1 MNSRPPLERIH
12 AMGDQLSP
20 KLHKLGRY
28 ILRNPLKAAFM
39 NSVALAS
46 SAGVSDSTVVRLA
59 MALGYTG
66 FPQFQGELQKQAQ
79 KKMTSLEKFTSEVET
94 SANPIY
100 KAFDLE
106 SAALHDMRENLDPD
120 ALDRAVSLLAEKP
133 KALAV
138 GLYANACLAHYAG
151 FFLGLLRN
159 DVGIVTGLD
168 PASYGI
174 FKNHGDDTVA
184 MVYSFPRY
192 PEATQAIAAY
202 LKEQGV
208 AVIGVTDNA
217 LSPLVPYCD
226 VLLEVP
232 MRYLTFVDPLGA
244 SMALTHAL
252 LLGLFLKVPEA
263 CRKNVENFED
273 LVRQRRFFEQKDL
286 DILGIL
292 EDGNE
297 RQETQSLK

>member
-1 MNSRPPLERIH
+1 MDKRPPLERIH
-12 AMGDQLSP
+12 EMGDQLSP

-39 NSVALAS
+39 NSVALAA

-79 KKMTSLEKFTSEVET
+79 KKMTSLEKFTSEEET
-94 SANPIY
+94 SGNPLY

-106 SAALHDMRENLDPD
+106 AAALHDIRENLDPD
-120 ALDRAVSLLAEKP
+120 ALARAVDLLGDKP
-133 KALAV
+133 KALTV

-151 FFLGLLRN
+151 YFLGLLRN
-159 DVGIVTGLD
+159 DVGIITNLD
-168 PASYGI
+168 PGNYGT
-174 FKNHGDDTVA
+174 FKDHGQETVA
-184 MVYSFPRY
+184 LVYSFPRY
-192 PEATQAIAAY
+192 PEATTAIAAY
-202 LKEQGV
+202 LNERGV
-208 AVIGVTDNA
+208 AVIGITDNA

-244 SMALTHAL
+244 PIALTHAL
-252 LLGLFLKVPEA
+252 LLGLFLKDPER
-263 CRKNVENFED
+263 CRKNVEDFEE
-273 LVRQRRFFEQKDL
+273 LVHQRRFFEQKDL

-292 EDGNE
+292 VDRTGN
-297 RQETQSLK
+297 RKNQ

>member
-1 MNSRPPLERIH
+1 MDKRPPLERIH
-12 AMGDQLSP
+12 EMGDQLSP

-59 MALGYTG
+59 MALGYSG

-79 KKMTSLEKFTSEVET
+79 KKMTSLEKFTSEGET
-94 SANPIY
+94 SGNPLY

-106 SAALHDMRENLDPD
+106 AAALHDMRENLDPE
-120 ALDRAVSLLAEKP
+120 ALNRAVDLLADKP
-133 KALAV
+133 RILTV
-138 GLYANACLAHYAG
+138 GLYSNACLAHYAG
-151 FFLGLLRN
+151 FFLGLLCD
-159 DVGIVTGLD
+159 DVGIVTSLD
-168 PASYGI
+168 PASFRT
-174 FKNHGDDTVA
+174 FKKHGEETVA
-184 MVYSFPRY
+184 LVYSFPRY

-202 LKEQGV
+202 LKEQG
-208 AVIGVTDNA
+208 ATVIGITDNA

-252 LLGLFLKVPEA
+252 LLGLFHKKPES
-263 CRKNVENFED
+263 CRKNVESFEE
-273 LVRQRRFFEQKDL
+273 LVNQRRFFEQKDL
-286 DILGIL
+286 DILNIL
-292 EDGNE
+292 VGQADNGK
-297 RQETQSLK
+297 TV